1 MSKVFAVSVELDDPE
16 DVESAQVRYLDNILR
31 EAEPPKLA
39 RGFSFRFQY
48 DVDGTSHWNGDL
60 YVVEVADG
68 DCVLRH
74 ADADDAG
81 GRPTWWEQRELRR
94 AKYLRPQAAPG
105 SKPARVA
112 IRLEASW
119 RDLDGTKLREAFD
132 LLKVAMVMG
141 S

>member
-16 DVESAQVRYLDNILR
+16 DVESAQVRYLDNTLR
-31 EAEPPKLA
+31 EADPPELA
-39 RGFSFRFQY
+39 QRFSFRFQY

-60 YVVEVADG
+60 YVVEVEHG
-68 DCVLRH
+68 SCILRH
-74 ADADDAG
+74 AAADDSG
-81 GRPTWWEQRELRR
+81 GQIEWWEQRDLRR
-94 AKYLRPQAAPG
+94 AKYLRPQAKPG
-105 SKPARVA
+105 VQPARVA

-119 RDLDGTKLREAFD
+119 KDLDGASLHEAFD